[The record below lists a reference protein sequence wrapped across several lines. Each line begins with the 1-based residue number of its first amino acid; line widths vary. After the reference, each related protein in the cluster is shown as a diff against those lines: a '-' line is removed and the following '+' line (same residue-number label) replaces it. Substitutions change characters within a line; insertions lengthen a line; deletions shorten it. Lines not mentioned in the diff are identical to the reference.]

1 MNEPSKG
8 NRMLVIGLTG
18 RARSGKD
25 TFGRMLAGACRDRGL
40 RVVRRAYAWA
50 LKWEVAR
57 AVGTRPEV
65 VEDRK
70 ELFRPVLQWWGTDF
84 RRGEC
89 PDYWIERLNRRLRV
103 DASSGIDIA
112 IVTDLRFRNE
122 ADSLRRDWGA
132 LVWRVHR
139 RGSRMDRAKRWLTEL
154 LQRPHRSETEM
165 DGQPCDGVVAND
177 GCLEDLR
184 RQAEDAAGWVLR
196 EFDGIR
202 EGASMDGGAA

>member
-1 MNEPSKG
+1 MKDAVRE

-25 TFGRMLAGACRDRGL
+25 TFGRMLATACRERGL

-50 LKWEVAR
+50 LKWEVAH

-70 ELFRPVLQWWGTDF
+70 DLFRPMLQWWGTEF
-84 RRGEC
+84 RRGQHA
-89 PDYWIERLNRRLRV
+89 DYWIERLNRRLQT
-103 DASSGIDIA
+103 DAAQGMDVA
-112 IVTDLRFRNE
+112 IITDLRFKNE
-122 ADSLRRDWGA
+122 AESLRKDWGA

-139 RGSRMDRAKRWLTEL
+139 RGSMKDRVLRRLSEW

-165 DGQPCDGVVAND
+165 DREPCDGVVAND
-177 GCLEDLR
+177 RGFEELR
-184 RQAEDAAGWVLR
+184 RHAQDAAGWVLR
-196 EFDGIR
+196 EFDQERLEIPG
-202 EGASMDGGAA
+202 DGGHA